1 MGIEE
6 EPLNDGRLRGDLC
19 AMPTHAGTGPTL
31 CFAYGS
37 NMNRPQMRERCP
49 EANAVGNAVL
59 SGWRFRINTRG
70 YATIV
75 PDDDGVVHGL
85 LWTLTGPDESA
96 LDRYEGVAQD
106 LYTKRQLVV
115 RAQAGPVEAMAYV
128 ATDSRVGV
136 TEDEYFL
143 RIIEGATEARL
154 PADYLAELDSWKP
167 KGPAPP
173 RR

>member
-19 AMPTHAGTGPTL
+19 AMPTHAGTEPTL

-49 EANAVGNAVL
+49 KANVVGNAQL
-59 SGWRFRINTRG
+59 PGWRFRINARG

-75 PDDDGVVHGL
+75 PDDDGIVHGL
-85 LWTLTGPDESA
+85 LWTLTRPDESA
-96 LDRYEGVAQD
+96 LDRYEGVAQG

-115 RAQAGPVEAMAYV
+115 RAPAGPLEAMAYV
-128 ATDSRVGV
+128 AAESAPGV
-136 TEDEYFL
+136 PGDDYFR
-143 RIIEGATEARL
+143 RIVEGATEARL

-167 KGPAPP
+167 
-173 RR
+173 